1 MDLPLNIRRMVEALE
16 DKKAMDIQV
25 LDVREIVSYADFLV
39 VCSGSST
46 TQVNAIVDHLS
57 WVFQGKEKPTYQ
69 SRSKDNSW
77 WTLDFVDVVI
87 HVFLEE
93 TRRFYDL
100 ENLWAD
106 SRKVAL

>member
-1 MDLPLNIRRMVEALE
+1 
-16 DKKAMDIQV
+16 
-25 LDVREIVSYADFLV
+25 
-39 VCSGSST
+39 
-46 TQVNAIVDHLS
+46 
-57 WVFQGKEKPTYQ
+57 
-69 SRSKDNSW
+69 
-77 WTLDFVDVVI
+77 VDVVI